1 MTLLGGG
8 LAGCGGDGGSADAGS
23 GAEPAARTGS
33 VLVGPARFAAA
44 IAEPGR
50 VVVNVHTPPEGQIE
64 GTDLAIP
71 YDQLTARAGEL
82 PGDRGTPLAVYCRS
96 GRMSAEA
103 VPTLVRLGFRDI
115 VELRGGMDA
124 WVAGGRTLVDAPAG

>member
-8 LAGCGGDGGSADAGS
+8 LAGCGDDGGSADA
-23 GAEPAARTGS
+23 AAGDTPEASAGS

-50 VVVNVHTPPEGQIE
+50 VVVNVHTPPEGRIE

-71 YDQLTARAGEL
+71 YDRLAARAGEL

-115 VELRGGMDA
+115 VELRGGMEA
-124 WVAGGRTLVDAPAG
+124 WVASGRSLVDAPAG